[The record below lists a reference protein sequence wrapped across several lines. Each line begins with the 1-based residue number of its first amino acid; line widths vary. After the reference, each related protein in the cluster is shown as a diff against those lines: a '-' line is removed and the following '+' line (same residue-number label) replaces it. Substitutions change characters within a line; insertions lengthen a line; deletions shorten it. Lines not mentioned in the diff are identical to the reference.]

1 MASQK
6 QSVDHMIDTLAPLA
20 LTSRK
25 MFGEYAL
32 YLDGVVVALVCD
44 DRLWIKPTPGTAAA
58 LAGCPAGEPFPGA
71 RNYCNADALLD
82 TPEQAA
88 GILRVIA
95 RERPPP
101 KPKKRKS

>member
-6 QSVDHMIDTLAPLA
+6 QTVDHLIDTLAPLP

-44 DRLWIKPTPGTAAA
+44 DMLWIKPTPGTAGA
-58 LAGCPAGEPFPGA
+58 LADCPPGEPFPGA
-71 RNYCNADALLD
+71 RNYVNADALLD
-82 TPEQAA
+82 DPDQAMA
-88 GILRVIA
+88 VLRVIA

-101 KPKKRKS
+101 KPKKRKA